1 MLFLSKDGILIS
13 NTMEVSNVMSKKELL
28 LSEIEQIPEPFLD
41 EVLDFVQFLKTKT
54 LKERL
59 STAIAS
65 ESSLKKDWMKPEE
78 DEAWQ
83 NL

>member
-1 MLFLSKDGILIS
+1 
-13 NTMEVSNVMSKKELL
+13 MSKRELI
-28 LSEIEQIPEPFLD
+28 LSEIEKIPEPFLD

-65 ESSLKKDWMKPEE
+65 EPSLKKDWLRPEE
-78 DEAWQ
+78 DEAWKS
-83 NL
+83 L